1 MWVIWFCMLQSG
13 ISWASWYFQ
22 NTKTGAEKKNITRN
36 GEMVP
41 MKLTMVSLVFYG
53 VFKMNGESMDFLYF
67 LAGESYEMPG
77 RCRVW

>member
-1 MWVIWFCMLQSG
+1 MLQSG
-13 ISWASWYFQ
+13 NSWASW
-22 NTKTGAEKKNITRN
+22 NTKTGAKKNKKNITRN
-36 GEMVP
+36 GEMVL

-53 VFKMNGESMDFLYF
+53 VFKVNGESMDFLYF